1 MRLTSHDL
9 RDLQIL
15 KYYRLVRKWACKTY
29 GLTDADL
36 ELLIYLDCKGRFTR
50 QEFIDGTY
58 TMSWDKN
65 RWEKLRRNGWIEAWR
80 HRNRTTIKY
89 SVFKTSFKCSHLIS
103 RIYRILLGE
112 EDIPF
117 SKVVNNAEGIL
128 DKVITTD
135 KERDEAKLALKSLL
149 LEAEKEAFAKEVED
163 RKSARDMYKDDA
175 FIQKVLATL
184 FTAAYFGLSF
194 MMFKVFVVKEINLG
208 EFEISFISTI
218 FGAMSAKVNTVVD
231 FFFGGSSKKNE
242 QIKK

>member
-1 MRLTSHDL
+1 MIGNVIGSL
-9 RDLQIL
+9 
-15 KYYRLVRKWACKTY
+15 
-29 GLTDADL
+29 
-36 ELLIYLDCKGRFTR
+36 
-50 QEFIDGTY
+50 
-58 TMSWDKN
+58 
-65 RWEKLRRNGWIEAWR
+65 
-80 HRNRTTIKY
+80 
-89 SVFKTSFKCSHLIS
+89 
-103 RIYRILLGE
+103 
-112 EDIPF
+112 F

-135 KERDEAKLALKSLL
+135 KERDEAKLALKRLL

-194 MMFKVFVVKEINLG
+194 MMFKVFVMKDIDLG

-242 QIKK
+242 QINKK

>member
-1 MRLTSHDL
+1 M
-9 RDLQIL
+9 IG
-15 KYYRLVRKWACKTY
+15 KFIG
-29 GLTDADL
+29 GLF
-36 ELLIYLDCKGRFTR
+36 G
-50 QEFIDGTY
+50 
-58 TMSWDKN
+58 
-65 RWEKLRRNGWIEAWR
+65 
-80 HRNRTTIKY
+80 
-89 SVFKTSFKCSHLIS
+89 
-103 RIYRILLGE
+103 
-112 EDIPF
+112 
-117 SKVVNNAEGIL
+117 KVVDNAEGIL

-135 KERDEAKLALKSLL
+135 KERDEAKLALKRLL

-242 QIKK
+242 QQQINNK

>member
-1 MRLTSHDL
+1 MIGNVIGSL
-9 RDLQIL
+9 
-15 KYYRLVRKWACKTY
+15 
-29 GLTDADL
+29 
-36 ELLIYLDCKGRFTR
+36 
-50 QEFIDGTY
+50 
-58 TMSWDKN
+58 
-65 RWEKLRRNGWIEAWR
+65 
-80 HRNRTTIKY
+80 
-89 SVFKTSFKCSHLIS
+89 
-103 RIYRILLGE
+103 
-112 EDIPF
+112 F

-128 DKVITTD
+128 DKVITTA

-242 QIKK
+242 QINKK

>member
-1 MRLTSHDL
+1 MIGNVIGSL
-9 RDLQIL
+9 
-15 KYYRLVRKWACKTY
+15 
-29 GLTDADL
+29 
-36 ELLIYLDCKGRFTR
+36 
-50 QEFIDGTY
+50 
-58 TMSWDKN
+58 
-65 RWEKLRRNGWIEAWR
+65 
-80 HRNRTTIKY
+80 
-89 SVFKTSFKCSHLIS
+89 
-103 RIYRILLGE
+103 
-112 EDIPF
+112 F

-128 DKVITTD
+128 DKVVTTD
-135 KERDEAKLALKSLL
+135 KERAEAKLAIKSLL

-175 FIQKVLATL
+175 LIQKVLATL

-242 QIKK
+242 QVNKK